1 MEALLR
7 GHVMDDSEGRENS
20 KYKGSWGHARE
31 TETQVTMAE
40 LVHSAREGLQE
51 TARHSSWLPTVG
63 PEIANPIGLYE
74 VTDTLVAQVPSGD

>member
-1 MEALLR
+1 MTVKAERIANTKALGDML
-7 GHVMDDSEGRENS
+7 E
-20 KYKGSWGHARE
+20 KQK
-31 TETQVTMAE
+31 QVTMAE

-51 TARHSSWLPTVG
+51 TAHHSSWLPTVG